1 MPPGIPIVPRKEHQ
15 IEGTSETPELASDTS
30 GTGSRA
36 ISPEALRIVQFGR
49 LARALKI
56 CISKML
62 RVMLK
67 LLMQG
72 WKHWL
77 GGWTATQNDP
87 FSHMANNITQESR
100 TGLKSSSGVSML
112 SD

>member
-1 MPPGIPIVPRKEHQ
+1 MSPEKNIKVRLYQKRL
-15 IEGTSETPELASDTS
+15 ELASDTS
-30 GTGSRA
+30 GTGSRT

-62 RVMLK
+62 GVMLK

-77 GGWTATQNDP
+77 GGSTATQDDP
-87 FSHMANNITQESR
+87 FSHMANNITQQSR
-100 TGLKSSSGVSML
+100 TGLKSSSGVGML

>member
-1 MPPGIPIVPRKEHQ
+1 MSPEKNIKLRVHQ
-15 IEGTSETPELASDTS
+15 KHLELAPDTS

-56 CISKML
+56 CISRML
-62 RVMLK
+62 GVM
-67 LLMQG
+67 LMQG

-77 GGWTATQNDP
+77 GGSTATQHDP
-87 FSHMANNITQESR
+87 FSRIANNITQESR

>member
-1 MPPGIPIVPRKEHQ
+1 MSPEKNIKLRVHQ
-15 IEGTSETPELASDTS
+15 KHLELASDTS

-62 RVMLK
+62 GVMLK
-67 LLMQG
+67 LRCRAG
-72 WKHWL
+72 
-77 GGWTATQNDP
+77 N
-87 FSHMANNITQESR
+87 
-100 TGLKSSSGVSML
+100 TGLEDGQLLRMTPSATWLIISPRKAERALKVHL
-112 SD
+112 VLVC